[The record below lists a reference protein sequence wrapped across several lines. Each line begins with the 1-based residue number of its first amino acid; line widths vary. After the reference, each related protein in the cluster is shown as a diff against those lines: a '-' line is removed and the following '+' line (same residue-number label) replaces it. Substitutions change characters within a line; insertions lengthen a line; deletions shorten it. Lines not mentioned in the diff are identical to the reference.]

1 MLSYTEYLLWKMC
14 SVHTVFLI
22 KHIVVTGIQSQLG
35 CNIEGWIH
43 TTTVQHTKIST
54 EVTGCGLEPQTMC
67 RTMVKPPTH
76 TYTHT
81 T

>member
-1 MLSYTEYLLWKMC
+1 MLSYTEYLLRKMC